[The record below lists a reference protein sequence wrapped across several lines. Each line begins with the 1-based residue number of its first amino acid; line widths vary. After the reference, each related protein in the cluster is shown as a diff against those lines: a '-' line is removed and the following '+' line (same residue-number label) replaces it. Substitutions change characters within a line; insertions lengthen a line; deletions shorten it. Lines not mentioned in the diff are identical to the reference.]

1 MIARFERLFGDGVTG
16 QPIRIRPLG
25 GEPPRPSLRVRH
37 IEVDPGVRR
46 TKVEFEDVAFDGD
59 GLVLVVIRRERV
71 VRLERP
77 TGKEQNANDDRIA
90 HAGIMNLSLV
100 FEQIRAGGDRNF
112 GYLLGDRT
120 AGQAVLIDPS
130 YSPDAFVERA
140 REQGLAVSHVINTH
154 SHPDHTNGNER
165 AMGLTGA
172 PLAAHPALRPAVPL
186 NDGAPLIVG
195 NLRLRCLHVPGH
207 CSDHLALYEETHRL
221 LVTGDLL
228 FVGKV
233 GGTSNDADARTE
245 WNSLQRLVREIP
257 DEATVWPGHDYG
269 VRPSSTMALEKATNP
284 FLLCANVEAFLQL
297 KSSWATFKKDHG
309 LK

>member
-1 MIARFERLFGDGVTG
+1 
-16 QPIRIRPLG
+16 
-25 GEPPRPSLRVRH
+25 
-37 IEVDPGVRR
+37 
-46 TKVEFEDVAFDGD
+46 
-59 GLVLVVIRRERV
+59 
-71 VRLERP
+71 
-77 TGKEQNANDDRIA
+77 
-90 HAGIMNLSLV
+90 MNLSLV

-140 REQGLAVSHVINTH
+140 REQRLVVSHIVNTH

-165 AMGLTGA
+165 ATGLTGA
-172 PLAAHPALRPAVPL
+172 PLAAHPMLRPAVPL
-186 NDGAPLIVG
+186 DDGALLGVG
-195 NLRLRCLHVPGH
+195 TLRLRCLHVPGH
-207 CSDHLALYEETHRL
+207 CADHLALYEETHRL
-221 LVTGDLL
+221 LITGDLL

-245 WNSLQRLVREIP
+245 WHSLQRLAREIP
-257 DEATVWPGHDYG
+257 DDATVWPGHDYG

-284 FLLCANVEAFLQL
+284 FLRCANVDAFLQL
-297 KSSWATFKKDHG
+297 KSSWATFKRDYG